1 MRILIVDDEALARS
15 RLSSMLQQL
24 GAPYEVA
31 GEAANGLQAVEKCQ
45 AEPIDLVLMD
55 VRMPGMDGLQA
66 AARLAE
72 GETPPTVIFTTAYD
86 EHALAAFER
95 NASGYLLKPI
105 KLDRLRQALQRA
117 QQLTRAQLVSQPGSE
132 EPPKARGH
140 ICSQVG
146 KGLRTVPVAEILY
159 FQAEQKYVVAH
170 LAQGEILLEEPL
182 KSLEQEFADSFLRI
196 HRSTLV
202 AKKYLTGMEK
212 DANDHWHA
220 ILETA
225 DGRLEISR
233 RHLPKVRSWLKQ
245 GTT

>member
-31 GEAANGLQAVEKCQ
+31 GEAANGQQAVEKCQ

-72 GETPPTVIFTTAYD
+72 EEMPPTVIFTTAYD

-105 KLDRLRQALQRA
+105 KLDRLQQTLLQA
-117 QQLTRAQLVSQPGSE
+117 QQLTRAQLGSHPATE
-132 EPPKARGH
+132 TKPKTRKH

-146 KGLRTVPVAEILY
+146 KGLRTIPVAEILY

-170 LAQGEILLEEPL
+170 LTQGEMLLEEPL

-202 AKKYLTGMEK
+202 ARKYLTGMEK
-212 DANDHWHA
+212 DANDHWHV
-220 ILETA
+220 ILGVA
-225 DGRLEISR
+225 GDRLEVSR
-233 RHLPKVRSWLKQ
+233 RHLSKVRSWLKQ
-245 GTT
+245 GAT